1 MQTFPALALYLAAI
15 LTFCGAALHFA
26 CVFWGANGFRFLGA
40 GKSMVAMS
48 EKGLW
53 YPNLMAISVGLALS
67 LFSFY
72 AYCAASAT
80 AKLPFTPF
88 LLASVATVL
97 LARGLAFP
105 WLKSSFAGN
114 SDTFWYVSSGFCLV
128 LGGLYAIGAFATWQS
143 PDLSGF

>member
-53 YPNLMAISVGLALS
+53 YPNLMAIQLDWHS
-67 LFSFY
+67 
-72 AYCAASAT
+72 AYSAFM
-80 AKLPFTPF
+80 P
-88 LLASVATVL
+88 TVL
-97 LARGLAFP
+97 RAQLP
-105 WLKSSFAGN
+105 N
-114 SDTFWYVSSGFCLV
+114 SHSPHFCLPV
-128 LGGLYAIGAFATWQS
+128 LPRFYWRVV
-143 PDLSGF
+143 